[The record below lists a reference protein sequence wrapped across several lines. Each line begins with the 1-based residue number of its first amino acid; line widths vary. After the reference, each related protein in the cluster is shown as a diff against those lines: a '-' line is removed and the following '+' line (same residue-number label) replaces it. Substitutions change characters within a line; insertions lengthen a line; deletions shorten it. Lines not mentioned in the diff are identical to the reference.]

1 MFHCLT
7 TVYTPSNFKELKIDR
22 QRRNRSGDCA
32 WNLCFLIENLH
43 LAPQECKRKISLRA
57 LYYKTSLRMGF
68 LDLFIVALMPVLK
81 TLIITAIGLFL
92 AVDGVYLLGPVA
104 RHHLNQLVFYV
115 FTPALVA
122 SNLADTITSSNI
134 VSLWFMPVNILL
146 TFILG
151 SALGWVLVKIT
162 RTPKHL
168 YGLVIGCCAA
178 GNLGNLL
185 LIIIPAVC
193 DESNSP
199 FGDSST
205 CSTNGEAY
213 ASLSMAIGAVYI
225 WTYIYNI
232 IRMSGSKSN
241 EEVNANGSR
250 TSGKSPG
257 ETSENTQALLST
269 DYTSSE
275 DYESHVEIAPIGSEE
290 KLTVFGKI
298 KKNVN
303 TFAEKVNLK
312 MVFAPS
318 TIATIVGLLIGVITP
333 IRKIVIGDSAPLR
346 VIESSASYLAEA
358 AIPSMTLIV
367 GANLLKGLKKSGVG
381 IWVIIGVNVVR
392 YIALPL
398 LGILVIKGARYLGF
412 VGSNS
417 LYEFVLLIQYALP
430 SAMTIGT
437 ITQLFEVGESE
448 CSVVMLW
455 NYVVAAI
462 ALTLWATYYMWLV
475 S

>member
-1 MFHCLT
+1 
-7 TVYTPSNFKELKIDR
+7 
-22 QRRNRSGDCA
+22 
-32 WNLCFLIENLH
+32 
-43 LAPQECKRKISLRA
+43 
-57 LYYKTSLRMGF
+57 MGF

-92 AVDGVYLLGPVA
+92 AIDPVNLLGPVA

-151 SALGWVLVKIT
+151 SGAWM
-162 RTPKHL
+162 
-168 YGLVIGCCAA
+168 

-257 ETSENTQALLST
+257 ETSENAQPLLST

-290 KLTVFGKI
+290 KLTVFEKI

-312 MVFAPS
+312 MVLAPS
-318 TIATIVGLLIGVITP
+318 TIATGGGNP
-333 IRKIVIGDSAPLR
+333 IHDADRGMPTFSR
-346 VIESSASYLAEA
+346 VIFY
-358 AIPSMTLIV
+358 M
-367 GANLLKGLKKSGVG
+367 KFRFRLKKSGVG

-448 CSVVMLW
+448 CSVIMLW
-455 NYVVAAI
+455 NYAVAAI